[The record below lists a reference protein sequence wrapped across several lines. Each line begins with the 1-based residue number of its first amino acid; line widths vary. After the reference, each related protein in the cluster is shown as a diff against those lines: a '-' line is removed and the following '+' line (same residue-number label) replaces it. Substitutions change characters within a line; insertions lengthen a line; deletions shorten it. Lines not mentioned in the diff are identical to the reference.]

1 MTSFT
6 AKQNVPYEDQ
16 ATFNFV
22 YYPFSMKLLWA
33 PLVDSCYFPS
43 VGRRK
48 ATLMYHKPFC
58 LEKNNNH
65 LALGIIERC
74 RQTWLV
80 AAQLV
85 IGGGMV
91 AASQLVDQLLGTAT
105 SPPNITYLTL
115 LFFCLNLAAATQ
127 DVGNRPVHTSTNPM
141 FTIELNY
148 LTIFVVVIFEY
159 NRSSRWLS

>member
-1 MTSFT
+1 MSFT
-6 AKQNVPYEDQ
+6 AIQNVPYEDQ
-16 ATFNFV
+16 AKFNFV

-48 ATLMYHKPFC
+48 AMLTYHKPFC
-58 LEKNNNH
+58 SEKQNNNNH
-65 LALGIIERC
+65 LALRIIERC

-80 AAQLV
+80 GAQLV

-127 DVGNRPVHTSTNPM
+127 DVGKRRFHTGTSTNPM
-141 FTIELNY
+141 FIIKFNHLFGCN
-148 LTIFVVVIFEY
+148 I
-159 NRSSRWLS
+159 